1 MTEPCQYLAQLEQEA
16 EQNHTRELYLWPRTP
31 ISNLQAE
38 AWQRVGVSDWRAD
51 NPRSRPARVMRA
63 VDDLLYNRL
72 IPERFTFLD
81 VCCGDALIPWH
92 VKRRWPMCQAL
103 GVDLNKDRMQTHWM
117 VQDQGVRLFRIP
129 LQRLFRDGKDVLFDV
144 VTMFNT
150 YRGWKSADLSEG
162 ERWIVDAADEWFRY
176 RARYTILTATGAQ
189 MNRLKEEG
197 W

>member
-1 MTEPCQYLAQLEQEA
+1 MAAHADQQPA
-16 EQNHTRELYLWPRTP
+16 
-31 ISNLQAE
+31 SG
-38 AWQRVGVSDWRAD
+38 GVAAGR
-51 NPRSRPARVMRA
+51 
-63 VDDLLYNRL
+63 RL
-72 IPERFTFLD
+72 
-81 VCCGDALIPWH
+81 H

-197 W
+197 WWLTELGAGEDDSKMILMWPCATGDLEGLWQSHRARS